1 MTYTIQ
7 LTCKGSQELHIYVG
21 RIIGV
26 FTLWYQQ
33 ALLME
38 TRQIYWQYEQIVHA
52 WTVRHLKCTLVK
64 NIIFLN
70 YTGWYTS
77 VLCIYTKVI
86 MVQDKLICQTLSCSY
101 SLKHSSNW
109 SGVNPLARIRC
120 RASSNLTRLICSA
133 QMQPPN
139 YSQPF
144 A

>member
-64 NIIFLN
+64 NRQRIKVLMV
-70 YTGWYTS
+70 YT
-77 VLCIYTKVI
+77 L
-86 MVQDKLICQTLSCSY
+86 QDICMKINKLTI
-101 SLKHSSNW
+101 H
-109 SGVNPLARIRC
+109 I
-120 RASSNLTRLICSA
+120 
-133 QMQPPN
+133 
-139 YSQPF
+139 
-144 A
+144 